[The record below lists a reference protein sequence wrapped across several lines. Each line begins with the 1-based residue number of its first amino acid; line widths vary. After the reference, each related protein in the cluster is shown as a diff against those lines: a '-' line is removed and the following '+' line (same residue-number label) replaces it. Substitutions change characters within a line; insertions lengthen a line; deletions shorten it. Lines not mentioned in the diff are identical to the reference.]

1 MGFITK
7 NWNDIKSGMNLS
19 QKVLDKVKPEA
30 SLKNRISFAQKKLQL
45 QITRLDET
53 HQKLQQNHNR
63 VFKKIVDAK
72 LTRNESRAKAYAS
85 EVQEIRKV
93 RKVIGEAKLAMEQIK
108 LRLNTVSELG
118 DVVVTLSP
126 CMSLIKGLA
135 PSISGFVPEI
145 NTSMNELSSMLGN
158 MISDSS
164 LKTES
169 IMESN
174 QDNADTRAI
183 LEEVHAVLEGETK
196 TNIPAP
202 PSSNPINSILSEKEF
217 RKKKAEEFII

>member
-1 MGFITK
+1 MGYLTK
-7 NWNDIKSGMNLS
+7 NWNNIKGRVNLS
-19 QKVLDKVKPEA
+19 QKVLDKVKPET
-30 SLKNRISFAQKKLQL
+30 SLKNRIVFAEKKLHL
-45 QITRLDET
+45 QISRLDGT
-53 HQKLQQNHNR
+53 HQKLQQNHDH
-63 VFKKIVDAK
+63 VFQKLVAAQKIG
-72 LTRNESRAKAYAS
+72 NGPRAKAYAL

-145 NTSMNELSSMLGN
+145 NTSMNELSNMLGN
-158 MISDSS
+158 MITDSS

-174 QDNADTRAI
+174 QDNADTKAI

-196 TNIPAP
+196 TNMPEP
-202 PSSNPINSILSEKEF
+202 PSSNTSNTILKEKEF
-217 RKKKAEEFII
+217 II